1 MRRPLTFLSRRSRLL
16 AGAGTLLVL
25 GLGAGSCV
33 DPTGPGDYACAL
45 GPLTLPPITIALCNI
60 STTGCPAVK
69 PPQAQTLV
77 SIATCIYANGAPC
90 TPQVTTCPLVDPNGN
105 TAIPFEI
112 SSEKCAEEVRVIVQ
126 ASGDGGAGIEW
137 RAQQRR
143 PDGDASGEEC
153 VADGPL
159 RTGVANVNGSCC
171 ATTIEVPLVTVPR
184 TFRFT
189 VRTDWRN

>member
-1 MRRPLTFLSRRSRLL
+1 MRRVVTYLSGRVRLL
-16 AGAGTLLVL
+16 AGAAAFLVL
-25 GLGAGSCV
+25 GAGAGSCV

-45 GPLTLPPITIALCNI
+45 GPMALPPITTAPCNI
-60 STTGCPAVK
+60 TTTGCPNVK

-77 SIATCIYANGAPC
+77 SVATCIYSSGAPC
-90 TPQVTTCPLVDPNGN
+90 TPQVTTCPLIDPNGN

-112 SSEKCAEEVRVIVQ
+112 SSQKCSEEVRVIVQ

-143 PDGDASGEEC
+143 PDGEEC

-171 ATTIEVPLVTVPR
+171 ATTIDVPLVTVQR

>member
-1 MRRPLTFLSRRSRLL
+1 MLRVVTVVSARRRLL
-16 AGAGTLLVL
+16 AGAGALLVL
-25 GLGAGSCV
+25 ALGAASCV

-45 GPLTLPPITIALCNI
+45 GPIALPPVTTALCNI
-60 STTGCPAVK
+60 STTGCPNVK

-77 SIATCIYANGAPC
+77 SVATCIYANGAPC
-90 TPQVTTCPLVDPNGN
+90 TPQITTCPLIDPNGN

-112 SSEKCAEEVRVIVQ
+112 SSEKCSEEVRVIVQ
-126 ASGDGGAGIEW
+126 SSGDGGAGIEW

-143 PDGDASGEEC
+143 PGEAGSGDEC
-153 VADGPL
+153 VGDGPL
-159 RTGVANVNGSCC
+159 RTGVANVNGACC
-171 ATTIEVPLVTVPR
+171 ATTIDVPLVTVAR